1 MKWAESFGKGARALF
16 LIFSIIISC
25 AFGVNSVYAEGT
37 GIYAQSDQF
46 TNRDMAQTPDFGDA
60 VYLSLTDQSDLRITD
75 AGVYVISGSV
85 SNATIFVEAASDDK
99 VQLVLQ
105 DASIQNSSFPCI
117 YVTKADK
124 VFVTVLGDNALA
136 VSGTFK
142 AYGNTKTDG
151 VIFSKSDFVLNG
163 TGTLTISSTAN
174 GIVCKDDLKIT
185 GGSYTVTAASKALEA
200 NDSIR
205 IAGGS
210 FTLKA
215 GTDGLHAENESDSS
229 LGYIYIAGGAF
240 TISAGDDAIH
250 GQSVIQID
258 NGEFSIS
265 ASEGLEGTYVQVN
278 GGSIH
283 IQGRDDGIN
292 AANKSDAYRTTIEIN
307 GGSITIAMSSGDT
320 DGIDSNGDLY
330 INGGVIDVTGGSTF
344 DYDGMAQYNGGTI
357 IVNGQQ
363 VDSIPNQRMGGGRG
377 QSFGGWQNGGGEGI
391 WGGKRR

>member
-1 MKWAESFGKGARALF
+1 MKLTKLFRKETMALF
-16 LIFSIIISC
+16 LMLSIILLS
-25 AFGVNSVYAEGT
+25 AFGVNTVYAEGT
-37 GIYAQSDQF
+37 GIFTQSDQF
-46 TNRDMAQTPDFGDA
+46 TSRDLEQTPDLSGA
-60 VYLSLTDQSDLRITD
+60 VYLNVADQSDLRITD
-75 AGVYVISGSV
+75 AGVYVISGNAA
-85 SNATIFVEAASDDK
+85 NATIYVEATSDDK

-105 DASIQNSSFPCI
+105 DVSIQNSNFPCI

-124 VFVTVLGDNALA
+124 VFVTVQ
-136 VSGTFK
+136 
-142 AYGNTKTDG
+142 GNNSLTVTGRFQADGSTNTDG
-151 VIFSKSDFVLNG
+151 VIFSKSDLVLNG
-163 TGTLTISSTAN
+163 TGALMISSTEN

-185 GGSYTVTAASKALEA
+185 GGTYNITAASKTLEA

-215 GTDGLHAENESDSS
+215 GTDGLHAENDSDSS
-229 LGYIYIAGGAF
+229 LGYIYITGGIF
-240 TISAGDDAIH
+240 TITAGDDAIH

-258 NGEFSIS
+258 DGEMYIS
-265 ASEGLEGTYVQVN
+265 AAEGVEGTYIQLN
-278 GGSIH
+278 GGTIS

-307 GGSITIAMSSGDT
+307 GGSVTVVMGSGDT

-330 INGGVIDVTGGSTF
+330 INGGVINVTGGSTF
-344 DYDGMAQYNGGTI
+344 DCDGIAQYNGGTI

-377 QSFGGWQNGGGEGI
+377 QQSGGWQNGGGQ
-391 WGGKRR
+391 GGKKR